1 MAVMNMNCTTRV
13 LSATTT
19 SSNIA
24 LTPTQ
29 ANQASV
35 IFYNSG
41 AVPVFIVSAR
51 GAAAT
56 AVFPTAGTPQNG
68 VVVGPGLT
76 ATYTKNI
83 NDDFLSCIT
92 LSSTATV
99 YVQIGSGE

>member
-1 MAVMNMNCTTRV
+1 MNMNAPTRV

-24 LTPTQ
+24 LTPEQ
-29 ANQASV
+29 ANQSSV
-35 IFYNSG
+35 IFFNSG
-41 AVPVFIVSAR
+41 SVPVFIVSAR
-51 GAAAT
+51 ATAAT
-56 AVFPTAGTPQNG
+56 AVFPVAGTPQNG

-83 NDDFLSCIT
+83 GDNFLSCIT
-92 LSSTATV
+92 ASGTATV